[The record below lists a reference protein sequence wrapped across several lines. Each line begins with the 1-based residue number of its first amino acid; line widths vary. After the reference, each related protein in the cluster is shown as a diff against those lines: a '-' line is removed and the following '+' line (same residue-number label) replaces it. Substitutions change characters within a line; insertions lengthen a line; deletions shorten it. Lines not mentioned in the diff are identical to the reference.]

1 MNIKQQAQVTYLR
14 CVLDES
20 ASGEPMTLKVMIKI
34 NRKLKF
40 LYKKKKLIPELRR
53 ILYNALTQPHF
64 DYTCQLGTQIIPK
77 NKNYAK

>member
-1 MNIKQQAQVTYLR
+1 MPSKQRDKNIRKLNIREKEMNIKQQAQVTYLR

-40 LYKKKKLIPELRR
+40 LYKKKINTR
-53 ILYNALTQPHF
+53 T
-64 DYTCQLGTQIIPK
+64 T
-77 NKNYAK
+77 

>member
-14 CVLDES
+14 CALDES

-40 LYKKKKLIPELRR
+40 LYKKKINTR
-53 ILYNALTQPHF
+53 T
-64 DYTCQLGTQIIPK
+64 T
-77 NKNYAK
+77 